1 MKTQHIGA
9 FRVDRVL
16 ESEGPYFELGF
27 LLPQAPPDLIEA
39 NADWLRPHFVDP
51 ADGRLIL
58 AFQSFVLRTP
68 HHTILIDSCTGNDKE
83 RHDRPQWHRRN
94 HDYLGRMRALGVAPE
109 EIDFVFCTHLH
120 ADHVGWN
127 TMLVDGR
134 WVPTFPNA
142 RYLFARREY
151 EHWEKA
157 HRDAVA
163 AGTAPITHGSF
174 ADSVLPVVEAKRADF
189 VDSDH
194 EIETGVR
201 LEAAPGH
208 TPGNCVLHAADGGDH
223 AVFLGD
229 VMHTAAQFAQPG
241 LSSRFCTDPAL
252 SARSRTALIERFADT
267 DAVILACHFPTPVA
281 GRIRSRGNGFKLAV

>member
-1 MKTQHIGA
+1 MKTQQIGA

-16 ESEGPYFELGF
+16 ESEGPYFALDF
-27 LLPQAPPDLIEA
+27 LLPQAPPDLLDA

-51 ADGRLIL
+51 SDGRLIL

-68 HHTILIDSCTGNDKE
+68 HHTILVDACTGNDKE
-83 RHDRPQWHRRN
+83 RPDRPHWHRQK
-94 HDYLGRMRALGVAPE
+94 HGYLDRMRAIGVAPE
-109 EIDFVFCTHLH
+109 AIDFVFCTHLH

-127 TMLVDGR
+127 TRLVDGR

-142 RYLFARREY
+142 RYVFARREY

-163 AGTAPITHGSF
+163 AGGEAVSHGSF

-189 VDSDH
+189 VESDH
-194 EIETGVR
+194 EIETGVF

-208 TPGNCVLHAADGGDH
+208 TPGNCVLHAKDGGDH

-229 VMHTAAQFAQPG
+229 VMHTAAQLAQPA
-241 LSSRFCTDPAL
+241 LSSRFCADPAR
-252 SARSRTALIERFADT
+252 SARSRTAIVERFADT
-267 DAVILACHFPTPVA
+267 DTVMLACHFPTPVA
-281 GRIRSRGNGFKLAV
+281 GRIRSRRNGFLLAV